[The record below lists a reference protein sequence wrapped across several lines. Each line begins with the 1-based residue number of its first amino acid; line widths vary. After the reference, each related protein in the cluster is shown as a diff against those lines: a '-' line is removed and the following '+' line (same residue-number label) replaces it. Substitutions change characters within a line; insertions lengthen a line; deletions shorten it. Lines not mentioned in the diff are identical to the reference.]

1 MKRNFIFNWRVTL
14 FSVLCLA
21 AFTYLGVWQMQRAQ
35 EKELLIAER
44 AALKTR
50 QPVSAD
56 LLVNGQVPPG
66 QAVRFTGTWDTSV
79 TLLLDNRVLGGK
91 VGFEVHQVFRDNS
104 GQSFIVNRGF
114 VPMGRTREDLPDI
127 PGLAE
132 ENVTMTGEIY
142 QTDGQPL
149 MLADETRPNSGFPAI
164 VQLVDTTQWREVAGP
179 NLFPQVIRLREGE
192 PGALPRHWP
201 DTVMQPVQHR
211 GYSAQ
216 WFTMALAVLL
226 VWIFFSFRKENEHD
240 RT

>member
-1 MKRNFIFNWRVTL
+1 MNRKFIFNWRVTL
-14 FSVLCLA
+14 FSVLCLGV
-21 AFTYLGVWQMQRAQ
+21 FTYLGFWQLQRAE

-50 QPVSAD
+50 APVSAVTLTD
-56 LLVNGQVPPG
+56 RQLAPG
-66 QAVRFTGTWDTSV
+66 QAIRFTGTWDASI
-79 TLLLDNRVLGGK
+79 TLLLDNRVLQGK

-114 VPMGRTREDLPDI
+114 VPMGRTRDDLPDI
-127 PGLAE
+127 PDVAQ
-132 ENVTMTGEIY
+132 ENISITGEIY
-142 QTDGQPL
+142 QTEGQPL
-149 MLADETRPNSGFPAI
+149 VLAEEARPDSGFPAI
-164 VQLVDTTQWREVAGP
+164 VQQVDTTLWREYAGA

-226 VWIFFSFRKENEHD
+226 VWLFFSFRKENEHD